1 MELQSFSCLQICRGT
16 EEGLGEEECSCIY
29 PLVYA
34 SHKGL
39 ASAAGK
45 FLYNKYVFIHYYFV
59 LLPKS

>member
-1 MELQSFSCLQICRGT
+1 MCRGT

-45 FLYNKYVFIHYYFV
+45 FLYNKYVFIYYFFIV
-59 LLPKS
+59 LLVVLKS